1 MDEWSACRTDPYLT
15 KQNTHNK
22 DINGPTGIRTKN
34 LSMRG
39 PQTNALD
46 RTATETGFYAL
57 YSLLSTWRGAR
68 TNGMCTVIQ

>member
-1 MDEWSACRTDPYLT
+1 VISLSHRPLPDKTKHSQQTD
-15 KQNTHNK
+15 N
-22 DINGPTGIRTKN
+22 NGPTGIRTKN

-57 YSLLSTWRGAR
+57 YSLLST
-68 TNGMCTVIQ
+68 